1 MKRIFTSLFLCS
13 IVLTSCTP
21 TSRVLNEENISL
33 REYATNLKSDIPV
46 DFIPESYTFVAAG
59 DSLTQGVG
67 DSSNRGGYV
76 HFLEELLEEEKGIKS
91 TDFYNFGVKGNRTSQ
106 LLERLKTNEVKGAV
120 EKADVVMITIGG
132 NDIMKVVR
140 ENFSNLD
147 IKDFDKEKK
156 FYEQTLRTIISTVRD
171 TNPVSTIL
179 LVGLYNPFF
188 KWFSNV
194 KELDIVMEDWNN
206 TSQSI
211 LLEYEDTH
219 FVDIATLFRMSDENL
234 LWTDYFHPNDRGYE
248 LIADEVYTVIKEK
261 VLTALAEKKLKLKQG
276 GTAS

>member
-1 MKRIFTSLFLCS
+1 MKKIFTSLFLCS

-21 TSRVLNEENISL
+21 TTRVLNEENISL
-33 REYATNLKSDIPV
+33 REYATNFKSDIPV

-132 NDIMKVVR
+132 NDMMKVVR

-147 IKDFDKEKK
+147 IKDFEKEKK
-156 FYEQTLRTIISTVRD
+156 YYEHTLRTIISTVRD
-171 TNPVSTIL
+171 TNPDSTIL

-194 KELDIVMEDWNN
+194 KELDIVMEDWND

-219 FVDIATLFRMSDENL
+219 FVDIATLFKMSDENL